1 MEHAPE
7 GRAVTAAQ
15 SSRSWL
21 SRLPARQ
28 IQLAVGILISAVAL
42 YVALRGVDWSLAAE
56 AFREA
61 NYWLLVPAVLAIG
74 VALLFRAVRWRLL
87 FYPQAGLGLWH
98 FYGVLN
104 VGYMVNN
111 LFPFQV
117 GDLVRVYLLA
127 DRENLRKSR
136 VFPTVIIERVVDVLV
151 LFALLMVLVPFISMP
166 GWAVI
171 PVVAVAGVVVVV
183 GVGMVL
189 MAGNRPLVLRRLEMP
204 LRLLPGRW
212 HDNTRA
218 MADAALDGLGVLS
231 RPRVLILSVAWT
243 VAAWLTTALALYFM
257 MLAFGLGEPFSAA
270 VFMVVVTTFGFFIPA
285 SPGGLGVYHAIVI
298 QSLVRVFDVPK
309 PEAVSFALVA
319 YLLFYLPPIIIA
331 LTFLWREQLSWRRLR
346 DFASSSDKESDEIN
360 LSAAAADEAERPL

>member
-1 MEHAPE
+1 M
-7 GRAVTAAQ
+7 TAAE
-15 SSRSWL
+15 SSRSWF

-28 IQLAVGILISAVAL
+28 IQLAIGIIVSAVAL
-42 YVALRGVDWSLAAE
+42 YVALRDVDWSLAAE

-61 NYWLLVPAVLAIG
+61 NYWLLAPAVVAIG

-127 DRENLRKSR
+127 DREQIRKSR

-151 LFALLMVLVPFISMP
+151 LFALLMVLLPFVSMP

-171 PVVAVAGVVVVV
+171 PVVAVAGVVVVA

-189 MAGNRPLVLRRLEMP
+189 MAGNRPLVLRLLEIP

-212 HDNTRA
+212 HENTRA
-218 MADAALDGLGVLS
+218 MANAALDGLGVLS
-231 RPRVLILSVAWT
+231 KPRVLVFSVLWT
-243 VAAWLTTALALYFM
+243 VAAWLTTALALYIM
-257 MLAFGLGEPFSAA
+257 MLAFDLGLDFSAA
-270 VFMVVVTTFGFFIPA
+270 LFIVIVTTFGFFVPA

-298 QSLVRVFDVPK
+298 QSLVRVFDVAK

-319 YLLFYLPPIIIA
+319 YLLFYLPPIAIA
-331 LTFLWREQLSWRRLR
+331 LVFLWREQLSWRRLR
-346 DFASSSDKESDEIN
+346 DFAASTDKEADEIS
-360 LSAAAADEAERPL
+360 LSAAPADEAERPL